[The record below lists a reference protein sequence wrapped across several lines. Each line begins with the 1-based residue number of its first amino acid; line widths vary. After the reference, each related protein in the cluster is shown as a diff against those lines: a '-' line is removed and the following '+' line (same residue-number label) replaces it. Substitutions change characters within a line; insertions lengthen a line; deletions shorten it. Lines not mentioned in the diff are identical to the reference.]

1 MSLQAI
7 FVLARHS
14 LDQLVPNGTNP
25 VRIPNEA
32 VGELVLQLR
41 MQEYSPLGKI
51 RLSLI
56 CDYLDKLTILQ
67 YNNLEISQKDG
78 QYEKAY

>member
-1 MSLQAI
+1 MRLTSFCLMEP
-7 FVLARHS
+7 RS
-14 LDQLVPNGTNP
+14 DQRVPNGTNP

-32 VGELVLQLR
+32 VGELVLQR
-41 MQEYSPLGKI
+41 RVQEYCPSGKI

-56 CDYLDKLTILQ
+56 CDYLDKLTILL

>member
-1 MSLQAI
+1 MGAI

-14 LDQLVPNGTNP
+14 LNQLVPNGTNL

-32 VGELVLQLR
+32 VGELVLQR
-41 MQEYSPLGKI
+41 RVQEYCPLGKI

-56 CDYLDKLTILQ
+56 CDYLDKLTILL